1 VVADVVSARR
11 EWEAGYRRLL
21 EETPDPT
28 ERERVQ
34 AEIEAVTTELRKRVG
49 GVYTL
54 RELAEAYA
62 GAEAWARQAVAD
74 RAPHPRWPH
83 RLTYTADAAFHL
95 YARGAVDYEP

>member
-21 EETPDPT
+21 EENRDPA
-28 ERERVQ
+28 ELERVQ
-34 AEIEAVTTELRKRVG
+34 AEIDVVTTELRKRVG

-62 GAEAWARQAVAD
+62 GAEAWARPAVAD
-74 RAPHPRWPH
+74 RAPHPRWPQ
-83 RLTYTADAAFHL
+83 RLVYAADAAFHL
-95 YARGAVDYEP
+95 YARGAVDYAP